1 MLSRQTGQ
9 DSCRQDCMGGVSG
22 DTDIMEN
29 TSEDKAGDDQNSF
42 AIEQFDIVKTV
53 GTGDE
58 ITTKKWI

>member
-1 MLSRQTGQ
+1 M
-9 DSCRQDCMGGVSG
+9 SG

-29 TSEDKAGDDQNSF
+29 NSEDKDGDDQNSF

-58 ITTKKWI
+58 IIKNLAHKIRFF